1 MLDWGLGYCINVKQV
16 TWKVVEVCYFPWSLI
31 LFLTI
36 DSYVAWHLLKS
47 LCIKQV
53 IKYDAPE
60 LAVDIAPFIAFHGLN
75 IDEILDPPNSFSKFR
90 KYVF

>member
-1 MLDWGLGYCINVKQV
+1 MLDCRLLYKRETSHMEGGWGLL
-16 TWKVVEVCYFPWSLI
+16 FSLI
-31 LFLTI
+31 SYSISYYWFLC
-36 DSYVAWHLLKS
+36 S
-47 LCIKQV
+47 LASIKQV

-75 IDEILDPPNSFSKFR
+75 IDEILDPPDSFSKFR